1 MATGYYVNNE
11 YESVEMNENPPDV
24 RVMNGYVS
32 RPPWLVT
39 ATVYTNALA
48 KASLVDMCEAP

>member
-24 RVMNGYVS
+24 
-32 RPPWLVT
+32 
-39 ATVYTNALA
+39 
-48 KASLVDMCEAP
+48 VDISKVVR